1 MAQQPIVVIN
11 SVENLKMGTSVE
23 EGQIKVRIAFDCKMK
38 SEEIAQVADIT
49 KAGAVS
55 ISVTTRQLTF
65 GGEAK

>member
-38 SEEIAQVADIT
+38 SLGDCSGSRHYQ
-49 KAGAVS
+49 G
-55 ISVTTRQLTF
+55 R
-65 GGEAK
+65 GGFYLGHHPAINLRWGG